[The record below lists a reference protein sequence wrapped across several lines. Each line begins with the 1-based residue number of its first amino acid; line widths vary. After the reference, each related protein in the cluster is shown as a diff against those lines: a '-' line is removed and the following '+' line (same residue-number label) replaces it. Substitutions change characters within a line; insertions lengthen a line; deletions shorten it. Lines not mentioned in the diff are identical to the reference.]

1 MKKMMIA
8 AMVLLGTSTAFAG
21 DSEALKAIMKA
32 KTFAEASALVNSSLD
47 QLASPAE
54 KAKAYNH
61 LVKLSQEKVDAENV
75 VIQANMTA
83 QLEKKDPTPYDTIGL
98 YEASYN
104 LLVNAIECNKYD
116 QMPDEK
122 GKVKPKYG
130 ETIRPLALAAR
141 INLVGA
147 GNAAAGKGDQKGV
160 LKYWGTFLDTDD
172 NAFLNVDKASEASY
186 IGQVAYFTALYANQ
200 AKEFDKALRYCDIA
214 AKDPSQAKEAVTLK
228 FSIGQ
233 SNLKTKADTLKYI
246 DELKDFYAKNPDSEE
261 AFGTLCNLYSS
272 IDKKEEVDK
281 LIEEKIANNPNNATA
296 WALKGQNEMNEAS
309 SAEKP
314 DWDKPIETLKRCIEI
329 DGTNP
334 IVLTYLGFCLNS
346 KSATIENNRN
356 LQKELYRESLGYLE
370 RARELDPNRE
380 KANWAY
386 PLYQCYYLVYSADD
400 PRTKEMEEILKVK

>member
-8 AMVLLGTSTAFAG
+8 ALMVLGTSTAFAG

-32 KTFAEASALVNSSLD
+32 KTYAEASALVKSSLD
-47 QLASPAE
+47 QLATPAE

-61 LVKLSQEKVDAENV
+61 LVKLSQEKVDAENAV
-75 VIQANMTA
+75 MQANVQA

-98 YEASYN
+98 YNASYN
-104 LLVNAIECNKYD
+104 LLLNAIECDKYD

-122 GKVKPKYG
+122 GKVKPRYG
-130 ETIRPLALAAR
+130 EVNRPLALAAR
-141 INLVGA
+141 INLIGA
-147 GNAAAGKGDQKGV
+147 GNAAAGKGDQDGV

-172 NAFLNVDKASEASY
+172 NAFLQVDKASEQTF

-200 AKEFDKALRYCDIA
+200 AKQLDKALKYCDIA
-214 AKDPSQAKEAVTLK
+214 ALDPQQAKEAINLK

-246 DELKDFYAKNPDSEE
+246 DELNDFYAKNPDSEA

-272 IDKKEEVDK
+272 IDKKEEVNK
-281 LIEEKIANNPNNATA
+281 LVEERIAKDPNNATA

-314 DWDKPIETLKRCIEI
+314 DWDKPIETFKKCIEI
-329 DGTNP
+329 DGTNAV
-334 IVLTYLGFCLNS
+334 VLTYLGFCINS
-346 KSATIENNRN
+346 KAATIENNRN
-356 LQKELYRESLGYLE
+356 VQKEMYRESLGYLE
-370 RARELDPNRE
+370 RAREIDPNRDH
-380 KANWAY
+380 ANWAY

>member
-1 MKKMMIA
+1 MKKLMIA
-8 AMVLLGTSTAFAG
+8 AMVLFGTSTAFAG

-32 KTFAEASALVNSSLD
+32 KTFAEASALVKSSLD

-61 LVKLSQEKVDAENV
+61 LVKLSQEKVDAENM

-83 QLEKKDPTPYDTIGL
+83 QLEKKDPTPYDTLGL

-104 LLVNAIECNKYD
+104 LLINAIECNKYD

-130 ETIRPLALAAR
+130 ETIRPQALAAR

-172 NAFLNVDKASEASY
+172 DAFLNVDKASEAAY

-200 AKEFDKALRYCDIA
+200 AKDFDRALKYCDIA
-214 AKDPSQAKEAVTLK
+214 AQDPSQAKEAVTLK

-272 IDKKEEVDK
+272 IDMKDEVNK
-281 LIEEKIANNPNNATA
+281 LVDEKIANNPNNATA

-309 SAEKP
+309 SADKP
-314 DWDKPIETLKRCIEI
+314 DWDKPIETLKKCIEI

-334 IVLTYLGFCLNS
+334 VVLTYLGFCLNS

-380 KANWAY
+380 RANWAY